1 MSETTVADTPKAAKK
16 EVERTEVQMQD
27 GSTASFAGAR
37 KVNKYYEV
45 NEETGVVTATFE
57 FRNGRKLSIS
67 SEALTKATLLTAIG
81 HGLVQKIGDEWAG
94 VQDVDDMVLEG
105 EKIIKRLTTEG
116 WSAAPSEKSDSM
128 AGASVVIR
136 AIIEDAAS
144 RGVTKTVDEIKA
156 YLDGK
161 IEAAKAKG
169 EKLSRQ
175 ELYASFR
182 HPSSRIAPIIKR
194 LEEEKAS
201 KAPKVSSDDLLAEL
215 R

>member
-1 MSETTVADTPKAAKK
+1 MARSRGLGDVYK
-16 EVERTEVQMQD
+16 RQMED

-37 KVNKYYEV
+37 KVNKFYEV
-45 NEETGVVTATFE
+45 NLETGTVQAIFE
-57 FRNGRKLSIS
+57 FRNGRKLSITS
-67 SEALTKATLLTAIG
+67 DALTKETVLTAVG

-105 EKIIKRLTTEG
+105 EKIIKRLTGEG

-144 RGVTKTVDEIKA
+144 RGVVKTVEQIKA

-161 IEAAKAKG
+161 IEAARAKG

-175 ELYASFR
+175 ELYATFR

-194 LEEEKAS
+194 LEEEKTS
-201 KAPKVSSDDLLAEL
+201 KTPKVSSEELLADL
-215 R
+215 G